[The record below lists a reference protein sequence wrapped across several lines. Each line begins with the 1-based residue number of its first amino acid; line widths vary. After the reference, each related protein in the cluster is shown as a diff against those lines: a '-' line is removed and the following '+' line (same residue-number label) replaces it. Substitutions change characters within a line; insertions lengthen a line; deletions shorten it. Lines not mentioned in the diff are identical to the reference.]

1 MKNECIQKLL
11 FDNSILY
18 LYIAIINIL
27 KSTHAENANL
37 GNFRPKFISSMII
50 YVTNTKFIRAFEQ
63 DRITICSLNFLAVR
77 SFNPPSDSRTKSI
90 FHRHK

>member
-1 MKNECIQKLL
+1 LF

-18 LYIAIINIL
+18 LYTAIINIL
-27 KSTHAENANL
+27 TSTHAENANL
-37 GNFRPKFISSMII
+37 GNFRPKFISSIII
-50 YVTNTKFIRAFEQ
+50 YVNTKFMRAIEQ
-63 DRITICSLNFLAVR
+63 DRITIRSLNFLAVR